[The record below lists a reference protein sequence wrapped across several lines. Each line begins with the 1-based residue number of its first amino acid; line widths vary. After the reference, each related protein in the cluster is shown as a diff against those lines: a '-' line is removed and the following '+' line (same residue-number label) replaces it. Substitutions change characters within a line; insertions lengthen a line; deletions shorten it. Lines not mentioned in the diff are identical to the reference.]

1 MKKYECNLELV
12 SRFHGSS
19 MNEKFR
25 SLEKLCFEMR
35 KKVKVSEKFKFS
47 KLEKFSHLKNSDGME
62 KLANLKLNPLS
73 SQKLKYAFTPRLLS
87 HSPNAK
93 CCK

>member
-1 MKKYECNLELV
+1 MCECNLESV
-12 SRFHGSS
+12 SRSHGSS

-25 SLEKLCFEMR
+25 SSENICFELR

-47 KLEKFSHLKNSDGME
+47 NLEKFSHLKNSDGME

-73 SQKLKYAFTPRLLS
+73 SQKLNVCS
-87 HSPNAK
+87 HS
-93 CCK
+93 